1 MEGLSRAHR
10 RGWRPPRP
18 YGVPVASGAVTPR
31 ATEPPRRLQAF
42 VRPVYVLALFIPLAL
57 VLKLA
62 DAPDTTIFF
71 AAAIG
76 VIPTAALMGQATEE
90 LAAQSGPGIGGLLN
104 VTFGNAPEL
113 IIALFALGKGLQEV
127 VKAALVGSI
136 ISNILL
142 VLGAAMLFGGLRR
155 AKQTFSATTASSQ
168 TSMLMLAAA
177 GLTMPAVFALVE
189 GGGLPSPSA
198 VRVDFSGD
206 VEHLSLAVAAVL
218 MATYLAGLVFSLHTH
233 RDVF

>member
-90 LAAQSGPGIGGLLN
+90 LAAQSGPRIGGLLN

-113 IIALFALGKGLQEV
+113 IIALFALQKGLQEV
-127 VKAALVGSI
+127 VKASIVGSI
-136 ISNILL
+136 LGNILL
-142 VLGAAMLFGGLRR
+142 VMGAAMLVGGLSGGRTR
-155 AKQTFSATTASSQ
+155 GVQKFGQTAASSQ
-168 TSMLMLAAA
+168 STMLLLAVAA
-177 GLTMPAVFALVE
+177 LIMPGVFALVE
-189 GGGLPSPSA
+189 GNGLPHP
-198 VRVDFSGD
+198 GD
-206 VEHLSLAVAAVL
+206 AKVHYGSDLEHLSFAVACVL
-218 MATYLAGLVFSLHTH
+218 I
-233 RDVF
+233 